1 MVSRDLVPMRDRIA
15 GPRRTGKPL
24 QIAVDVVTGT
34 TEALARPRSQ
44 PQGTAMSALR
54 PEADIR
60 TGLQHVRFVQ
70 KADVQFP
77 PSGYST
83 HPRDSAFAHSGR
95 PFASARADA
104 DAQS

>member
-1 MVSRDLVPMRDRIA
+1 MLERIA
-15 GPRRTGKPL
+15 GGGAVSWKYQHSDNKLREAFIITRHFYSHGGSFSPCLFFTLKGDIPRRG
-24 QIAVDVVTGT
+24 
-34 TEALARPRSQ
+34 R
-44 PQGTAMSALR
+44 
-54 PEADIR
+54 
-60 TGLQHVRFVQ
+60 HVRKVP

-83 HPRDSAFAHSGR
+83 HPSDSAFAHSGR

>member
-1 MVSRDLVPMRDRIA
+1 MSVVGQTEKWRWLPPTSVVPLKADVQR
-15 GPRRTGKPL
+15 
-24 QIAVDVVTGT
+24 AV
-34 TEALARPRSQ
+34 RQ
-44 PQGTAMSALR
+44 
-54 PEADIR
+54 
-60 TGLQHVRFVQ
+60 VRFVP

-83 HPRDSAFAHSGR
+83 HPSDSAFAHSGR

>member
-1 MVSRDLVPMRDRIA
+1 MF
-15 GPRRTGKPL
+15 
-24 QIAVDVVTGT
+24 
-34 TEALARPRSQ
+34 
-44 PQGTAMSALR
+44 SAL
-54 PEADIR
+54 PLPDIAQCSR
-60 TGLQHVRFVQ
+60 YVPKVP

-83 HPRDSAFAHSGR
+83 RPSDSAFAHSGR